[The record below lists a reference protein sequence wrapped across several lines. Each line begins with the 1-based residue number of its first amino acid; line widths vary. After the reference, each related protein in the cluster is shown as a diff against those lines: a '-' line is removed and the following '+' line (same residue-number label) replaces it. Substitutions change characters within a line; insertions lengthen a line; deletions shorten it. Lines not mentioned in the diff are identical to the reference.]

1 MRHYLSSKVR
11 IILLL
16 AVLIAVALGVAG
28 NLTDFNLPSELVQ
41 GVLTPI
47 RTAASKLTDQAEQ
60 LYGYIFRYEAL
71 AAENAALKEQLAQME
86 DDSRQSAAIERENQR
101 LKEILEWKN
110 TADGYVL
117 LDAYIIARSPNDWN
131 NTLTINRGTSSGLSL
146 GMCAVTSNREM
157 VGLITE
163 IGSNYAVIKT
173 LLDPSLEV
181 SATIASSGYNGMVQ
195 GNYIDGQKDLL
206 RMEYLPSGAVIR
218 NRDEVVTTGS
228 TVYPRNLIVGHV
240 VDAGFDGSGVAKY
253 ALLDPAADIAT
264 LEQIFIITEYEVG

>member
-71 AAENAALKEQLAQME
+71 AAENAALKEQIAQME
-86 DDSRQSAAIERENQR
+86 DDTRQSAAIARENQR

-117 LDAYIIARSPNDWN
+117 LDAYIIARNPNDWN

-218 NRDEVVTTGS
+218 NRDQVVTTGS
-228 TVYPRNLIVGHV
+228 TVYPRNLIIGHV
-240 VDAGFDGSGVAKY
+240 VDAGFDGSGVAKF
-253 ALLDPAADIAT
+253 ALLEPAADIAT